1 MNQVMKIEKTF
12 DGKKIVLIQGD
23 ITDSETDA
31 IVNTANNHLWMG
43 SGVAGAIKAKGGV
56 EIEKEAKA
64 KGPIPIGEAVATSAG
79 KLKVKYVIHAVV
91 MGQDLRTDEKYI
103 RAATWNSLKRA
114 EELKLSSI
122 AFPALGTGVGGF
134 PMDKCAKV
142 TINAAVSFLIEG
154 KSVKEVHFVLF
165 RKQDFDIFNSAL
177 EKVSV

>member
-31 IVNTANNHLWMG
+31 IVNAANDHLWMG

-56 EIEKEAKA
+56 EIEKEAIA
-64 KGPIPIGEAVATSAG
+64 KGPIPIGEAVITSAG
-79 KLKVKYVIHAVV
+79 KLKAKYVIHAAV
-91 MGQDLRTDEKYI
+91 MGQDLQTNEQYI
-103 RAATWNSLKRA
+103 RAATLNSLKRA

-134 PMDKCAKV
+134 PIDKCAEV
-142 TINAAVSFLIEG
+142 LIDTAVRFFIAG

-165 RKQDFDIFNSAL
+165 SKQDCDFFNSAL
-177 EKVSV
+177 EKVSG